1 MSTPSDFHFYQRTF
15 AEVNGALGTYVGDT
29 ASNVIGAI
37 TPIAYTCLTIYIIF
51 WGLAMMRGLISEPV
65 TDGLF
70 RQLRL
75 AVVLG
80 IALNLGRYNTFIAGA
95 LWNSPEVLANYVA
108 GGGYSSEAGN
118 VNFLDTL
125 MSRMYDLGDAYWQKA
140 NASSGM
146 LPIPDLGLTAIA
158 VLIWIAGVATT
169 AYGGFL
175 LALSK
180 IALAILLGVGPLF
193 VLSTM
198 FDATKRFFDA
208 WLGQALNYVFLVMLT
223 GAAIRLILTVLQ
235 VYLTDATSAGVLADP
250 AINQALPAF
259 VLCVLATL
267 VMMQLPSIASALGG
281 GVAVS
286 SLGAVGWAYGKATS
300 GMAAMRPTALRRE
313 MLRARSD
320 ARIVGRIV
328 TGGVGGRA
336 ADMVARRAGGAAQG
350 LGYAAGRATAMP
362 AAVYRRIT
370 GGPRNRVSR
379 G

>member
-1 MSTPSDFHFYQRTF
+1 MSTPSDFHFYERTF
-15 AEVNGALGTYVGDT
+15 TEVNAALGTYIGDV
-29 ASNVIGAI
+29 ASNMIGAI
-37 TPIAYTCLTIYIIF
+37 SPVAYTLMVIYVCL
-51 WGLAMMRGLISEPV
+51 WGLTTMRGMISEPIG
-65 TDGLF
+65 DGLF
-70 RQLRL
+70 RMLRL
-75 AVVLG
+75 SIVIG
-80 IALNLGRYNTFIAGA
+80 IALNLGRYSTFVAGW
-95 LWNSPEVLANYVA
+95 LWNTPEALAAHVA
-108 GGGYSSEAGN
+108 GGYANESTN

-146 LPIPDLGLTAIA
+146 LPIPDIGLTVIA
-158 VLIWIAGVATT
+158 VLIWVAAVATT
-169 AYGGFL
+169 AYGAFL

-193 VLSTM
+193 VLLTM
-198 FDATKRFFDA
+198 FEATKRFFDA

-223 GAAIRLILTVLQ
+223 GGAIRLILTVLQ
-235 VYLTDATSAGVLADP
+235 TYLGAATSAGVLADP
-250 AINQALPAF
+250 SINQALPAF

-286 SLGAVGWAYGKATS
+286 SLGAVGWAYGKAT
-300 GMAAMRPTALRRE
+300 GTAAAMRPTAIRRE

-320 ARIVGRIV
+320 ARILQSVVSR
-328 TGGVGGRA
+328 GVGGKA
-336 ADMVARRAGGAAQG
+336 ADGISRRAGAAAQG
-350 LGYAAGRATAMP
+350 AGYAAGRAAAMP

-370 GGPRNRVSR
+370 GGARNRVSR